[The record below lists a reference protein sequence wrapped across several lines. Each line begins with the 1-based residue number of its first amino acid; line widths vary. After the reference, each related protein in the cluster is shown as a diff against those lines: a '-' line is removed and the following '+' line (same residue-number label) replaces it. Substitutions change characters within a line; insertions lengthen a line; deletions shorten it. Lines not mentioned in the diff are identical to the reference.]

1 MKEII
6 NNVFERELKYD
17 NVVVL
22 TYKIEYPSI
31 RYYNIFNKYNLKN
44 ALNLKEKCETELFNE
59 AVELY
64 KNNKKNGYPI
74 MVYEIIKDYHITFNQ
89 NNMLSL
95 YSDEYTFSGGAHG
108 NTIRTSQTWNLN
120 YQRMI
125 PLYYFFDNN
134 PYFIINVLKKINSE
148 IKENPEIYFENYC
161 NLVLETFDVNNFYII
176 PKNIIIYFQQYDI
189 APYSSGIPIFKVR

>member
-1 MKEII
+1 MKKII
-6 NNVFERELKYD
+6 NNVFERKLKYD
-17 NVVVL
+17 NVIVL

-31 RYYNIFNKYNLKN
+31 RYYNIFNKYNLKI
-44 ALNLKEKCETELFNE
+44 AFDLKEKCETELFNE

-74 MVYEIIKDYHITFNQ
+74 MVYEIVKDYHITYNE
-89 NNMLSL
+89 NNMISL
-95 YSDEYTFSGGAHG
+95 YSNEYIFSGGAHG

-134 PYFIINVLKKINSE
+134 PYFIINVLKKINNQ
-148 IKENPEIYFENYC
+148 IKENPENYFDNYC
-161 NLVLETFDVNNFYII
+161 DLVLQTFNEKNFYITQ
-176 PKNIIIYFQQYDI
+176 KNIIIYFQQYDI
-189 APYSSGIPIFKVR
+189 APYSSGIPTFEVK